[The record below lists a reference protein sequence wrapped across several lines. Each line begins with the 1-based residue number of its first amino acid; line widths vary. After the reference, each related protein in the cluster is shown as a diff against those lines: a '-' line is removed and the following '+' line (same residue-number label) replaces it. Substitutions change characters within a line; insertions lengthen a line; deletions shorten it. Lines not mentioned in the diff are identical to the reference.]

1 MSNPGTHPIIAD
13 CLACFDNS
21 WSDGTDWSTVRF
33 VVLDSE
39 TTGTDPRKD
48 DLVSIGAV
56 AAEAGEI
63 IVEDS
68 FETMLKVAYNSSSA
82 TVHGI
87 TREQAESG
95 MDEPEALKALRDG
108 IIVGHHIGFDI
119 TLLNIACR
127 RHFDIDLRNRFL
139 DTMDL
144 ALRLEKDG
152 AFTDRKP
159 IRSFSL
165 DALCA
170 LFNVIPH
177 GRHTAPGD
185 AFITAQ
191 IFLRLLRIA
200 RRCGRTTL
208 GAVSERFHP
217 EEEPAP

>member
-1 MSNPGTHPIIAD
+1 
-13 CLACFDNS
+13 
-21 WSDGTDWSTVRF
+21 
-33 VVLDSE
+33 
-39 TTGTDPRKD
+39 
-48 DLVSIGAV
+48 
-56 AAEAGEI
+56 
-63 IVEDS
+63 
-68 FETMLKVAYNSSSA
+68 MLKVAYNSSSV

-95 MDEPEALKALRDG
+95 MRESEALKALLVYLRDG
-108 IIVGHHIGFDI
+108 VIVGHHIGFDI

-144 ALRLEKDG
+144 TLLLEKDG
-152 AFTDRKP
+152 AFTDREP
-159 IRSFSL
+159 IRGFSL

-170 LFNVIPH
+170 LFDVIPH

-191 IFLRLLRIA
+191 IFLRLLRIG

-217 EEEPAP
+217 EEEPVQ